1 MDNIVKVIFEP
12 GSVTARISDRI
23 YQYDYGQTLEIHG
36 LDLPATVAVEYTI
49 NGSAPTI
56 DCTGTTTEGIMTVPI
71 PNAILEQTGDMKAYI
86 RVMDS
91 KAGST
96 EYIIFGWVRERAKPG
111 THNTPEEEE
120 LFARTIEIVN
130 NFASSAEAAR
140 AGAEEAR
147 DQAQQT
153 ADSLEQTS
161 AERLA
166 QMGAIQANAQDY
178 ATQAGQSAQAAMSSE
193 RAAQMAQEDA
203 AEILANAQDVQGE
216 VNADSLAVAADRRQ
230 AEQLAAQTAA
240 DREQTGKDAVQTA
253 ADRRATGADKDST
266 AADRQAVAA
275 DRKSVVDTAAK
286 ALTDISTAKT
296 GAVQAVEDNKAA
308 SVQTINDTGTAQVMA
323 ITDTGTKQITA
334 IQSEGATQVQAVQEA
349 AAEII
354 ADRQQIQ
361 ANTSDISA
369 LSAGL
374 DVSATAIIRNASGSL
389 IDISDSAGKPLRGM
403 SVYGKSVQNITT
415 GAQLYSRGDIN
426 CTWNSTDNNVNANLI
441 QFGLQCGD
449 VFQNGGF
456 LSFYC
461 DTDISDRVTIQLY
474 GVSIHNWSGTVAYNI
489 IKGLN
494 KIQLPNY
501 SFIEGQTT
509 VSLQIR
515 RGVIPFTYDGT
526 FTLSKILVK
535 AGVEEINWEPYTG
548 NKPSPSPDYLQEIIN
563 TGDDGSIDVY
573 SGGEGRNLALETSS
587 EYSSGF
593 SNFNGTFNTCI
604 PLGNVLTDG
613 LKVGDTATVH
623 LLYKYENI
631 TPAEGKTAACFLQ
644 GYGDVTGW
652 GPGTLSPSSQFAL
665 SGSGEVEILYSF
677 NVTSSHLRNSH
688 WSITI
693 RNDYVQSGTVYY
705 KMFKVERGNKA
716 TPWTPALEDITYEN
730 ETELSP
736 YITKAQ
742 FQTPNGL
749 CGIPVK
755 PGGNYTDSDG
765 QQWICDEINLERGV
779 RVQRVGTSDLKGL
792 TWLDDWNKNPSYHI
806 DGTFLIFTQYF
817 NDKAIEVSYNLHSH
831 FTRSKNILKY
841 PNTSYQ
847 CGHGAKYNLAFRVP
861 TSIASNVDEWKAY
874 VDSANMTFTYVLA
887 MPTETP
893 LTEEELKQYQNLK
906 TYPGTTHIMTDD
918 PVEPEIAVEYVAD
931 TEIWTRNLLSPLEDR
946 IATLEQQ
953 ALQKI

>member
-1 MDNIVKVIFEP
+1 MDNIIKVIFDP
-12 GSVTARISDRI
+12 DSATARISDRI

-36 LDLPATVAVEYTI
+36 LNLPATVAVEYTI

-56 DCTGTTTEGIMTVPI
+56 DCTGTTTEGSMTVPI

-111 THNTPEEEE
+111 VHNTPEEEE

-130 NFASSAEAAR
+130 NSASSAEASR

-178 ATQAGQSAQAAMSSE
+178 ATQAGHSAQAAKSSE

-275 DRKSVVDTAAK
+275 DRKSVEDTAAK
-286 ALTDISTAKT
+286 ALTEISAAKT

-308 SVQTINDTGTAQVMA
+308 SVQTINDTGSAQVTE
-323 ITDTGTKQITA
+323 ITDTGTTQVQA
-334 IQSEGATQVQAVQEA
+334 VQAEGATQVQAVQEA
-349 AAEII
+349 AAEIT

-389 IDISDSAGKPLRGM
+389 IGINDSAGKPLRGM
-403 SVYGKSVQNITT
+403 SVYGKSRQNKTT
-415 GAQLYSRGDIN
+415 GANLADFRNVTPMIYKGLTI
-426 CTWNSTDNNVNANLI
+426 STDSNGVVIVNGTSTTAENEPYRFAFGGKDIDLSLLEVGQTYLSNHSIEYYLPDGSKKYGTFVFTNDIIRVRPYVQLSTRNTGATFNNVKYKPML
-441 QFGLQCGD
+441 
-449 VFQNGGF
+449 
-456 LSFYC
+456 YK
-461 DTDISDRVTIQLY
+461 DTGIVPD
-474 GVSIHNWSGTVAYNI
+474 W
-489 IKGLN
+489 
-494 KIQLPNY
+494 
-501 SFIEGQTT
+501 E
-509 VSLQIR
+509 
-515 RGVIPFTYDGT
+515 PFTG
-526 FTLSKILVK
+526 
-535 AGVEEINWEPYTG
+535 G
-548 NKPSPSPDYLQEIIN
+548 KPAPSPDFTQEIKN
-563 TGDDGSIDVY
+563 AGDSGSIDMY
-573 SGGEGRNLALETSS
+573 SGVGGRNLALETSS

-604 PLGNVLTDG
+604 PLGNVLTEG

-623 LLYKYENI
+623 LFYKYENI
-631 TPAEGKTAACFLQ
+631 TPAEGKTAACLLQ
-644 GYGDVTGW
+644 GCGDVTGW
-652 GPGTLSPSSQFAL
+652 GPGTLSPSSQFTL
-665 SGSGEVEILYSF
+665 SGSGEIEILHSF
-677 NVTSSHLRNSH
+677 DVTSDHLKNSH

-716 TPWTPALEDITYEN
+716 TPWTPAFEYITPEN

-749 CGIPVK
+749 CGLPVTS
-755 PGGNYTDSDG
+755 GGNYTDSNG
-765 QQWICDEINLERGV
+765 QQWICDAVDLERGV
-779 RVQRVGTSDLKGL
+779 RVQRVGISDLKGL

-806 DGTFLIFTQYF
+806 DGTFFIFTQYF
-817 NDKAIEVSYNLHSH
+817 NDKAVIGNVNLHSH

-847 CGHGAKYNLAFRVP
+847 CGHGARYNLAFRVP

-887 MPTETP
+887 TPTETP

-946 IATLEQQ
+946 IAALEQQ